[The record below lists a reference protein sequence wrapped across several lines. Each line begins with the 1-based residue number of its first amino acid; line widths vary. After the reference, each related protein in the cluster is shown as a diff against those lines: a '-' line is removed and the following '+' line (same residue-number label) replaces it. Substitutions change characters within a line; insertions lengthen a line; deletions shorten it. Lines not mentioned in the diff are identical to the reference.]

1 MSYPL
6 SLLFPKLIVT
16 RKKPAKFKSAI
27 NTIMPY
33 IFDGNQLFIQAFD
46 KRLKD
51 WKGIQKT
58 SGHVVRTRASQ
69 ASKNCLVISR
79 NSKGRLQK
87 LISRI
92 TMALKGHCSL
102 PWFLVKC
109 FQNLTQF
116 SEVSNSSRKFLDSS
130 RKSQTVFGSL
140 KQFSEFSEVSN
151 SSRKFQVFGSLK
163 HFLELSNSSQK
174 SQQFSEVLD
183 SSRNSQTVLES
194 LKQFSEVSKSSRK
207 F

>member
-130 RKSQTVFGSL
+130 RKPQTFLGIFKQFSKFQTVLVTL
-140 KQFSEFSEVSN
+140 KQFSEFSN
-151 SSRKFQVFGSLK
+151 SFW
-163 HFLELSNSSQK
+163 NSETILGIPK
-174 SQQFSEVLD
+174 QFSEFLN
-183 SSRNSQTVLES
+183 SFRKSQTVLGT
-194 LKQFSEVSKSSRK
+194 LKQFSEV
-207 F
+207 